1 MNLQG
6 AMENRVIPHLQ
17 SLDDVVRST
26 TEAIHSLEDQLAAL
40 NSQVEEI
47 KSELDSNRARVQ
59 RDREEMDIE
68 YSLAIG
74 SQSIVPAPESTELR
88 AHERAL
94 TDQAIRAASLHHQFI
109 EFMSFIAT
117 SARQFSAD
125 GELLALDVATQAA
138 IRSAAISAQETERH
152 RLAREIHDGPAQALA
167 NSIIALEF
175 VERAIRNSDT
185 APTRPLEEVERIKSS
200 LREGLTE
207 IRRFIFDL
215 RPSMLQDRGLVATI
229 EHYIATYQ
237 SLFPMTIDFHPA
249 EDLPQLSVDQEL
261 TAFRV
266 IQEAIQNARK
276 HARATTV
283 DVQIKTCGNDLVISA
298 VDNGRGF
305 SPERVTTHLM
315 GGAGLKGMQE
325 RAALVGGTI
334 SIESAPGEGTR
345 VELQVPLLSRETT
358 TDIDD
363 ATHAATSGRHPDAD
377 GGAEVDSGA
386 VI

>member
-1 MNLQG
+1 
-6 AMENRVIPHLQ
+6 MENLVSIPHGLN
-17 SLDDVVRST
+17 LDDIIHRA
-26 TEAIHSLEDQLAAL
+26 TEAIQNLEEQLAAL
-40 NSQVEEI
+40 VSDVDYI
-47 KSELDSNRARVQ
+47 KSDLDTNRARVQ

-74 SQSIVPAPESTELR
+74 SQSIVPAPDSTDLR
-88 AHERAL
+88 THERAL
-94 TDQAIRAASLHHQFI
+94 TDQTIRAASLHHQFV

-125 GELLALDVATQAA
+125 GALLALDAATQAA
-138 IRSAAISAQETERH
+138 IRSAAIAAQETERH

-229 EHYIATYQ
+229 EHYIASYQ
-237 SLFPMTIDFHPA
+237 SLFPMAIDFRA
-249 EDLPQLSVDQEL
+249 EDELPQLSVDQEL

-283 DVQIKTCGNDLVISA
+283 DVSIKSCGNEFVIVA

-325 RAALVGGTI
+325 RAALVGGEI
-334 SIESAPGEGTR
+334 AIQSAPGEGTT
-345 VELQVPLLSRETT
+345 VELRFPLLNRDTTSESLNNDHRGETQDHSNQSNGT
-358 TDIDD
+358 
-363 ATHAATSGRHPDAD
+363 
-377 GGAEVDSGA
+377 EVDSSPVA
-386 VI
+386 